1 MKKNAHIIVLI
12 NGKRRS
18 GKGLLTNAIKD
29 LCMKSYGE
37 HIYILSFAQPIKDIT
52 QPILT
57 ELRWDGQNKEVV
69 RPLWIA
75 MGEVGRN
82 IDNNIWCGKVF
93 EKIKDTINTLKS
105 QNKNSLYL
113 IDDLR
118 FPNELDYFIKNVKL
132 LNENSDDNTI
142 IKVVSI
148 RIEKFMDA
156 EKFVPGVD
164 DNSTEI
170 SFDKLT
176 FAFDHIV
183 PQDTLID
190 RNWSANF
197 MAVDVIAKSIVE
209 NFIKNNGKSK
219 S

>member
-1 MKKNAHIIVLI
+1 MKKNTHIIVLI

-93 EKIKDTINTLKS
+93 EKIKDTINTLKT

>member
-1 MKKNAHIIVLI
+1 MKKNKHIIVLI

-18 GKGLLTNAIKD
+18 GKGLLTNAIKEKCFD
-29 LCMKSYGE
+29 KFKGNV
-37 HIYILSFAQPIKDIT
+37 HILSFAQPIKDIT
-52 QPILT
+52 QPILN
-57 ELRWDGQNKEVV
+57 ELKWDGQNKEVV

-93 EKIKDTINTLKS
+93 EKIKSTIEVS
-105 QNKNSLYL
+105 QSENKNSLYL

-118 FPNELDYFIKNVKL
+118 FPNELDYFLRSAKI
-132 LNENSDDNTI
+132 LNDNSGENSE

-156 EKFVPGVD
+156 EKFVAGVD

-176 FAFDHIV
+176 FTFNHIV

-190 RNWSANF
+190 RNWEAIF
-197 MAVDVIAKSIVE
+197 PAVDIVAKTVIE
-209 NFIKNNGKSK
+209 NFIKIDDKSK
-219 S
+219 

>member
-93 EKIKDTINTLKS
+93 EKIKDTINTLKT

>member
-1 MKKNAHIIVLI
+1 MKKNTHIIVLI

>member
-1 MKKNAHIIVLI
+1 MKKNTHIIVLI

-37 HIYILSFAQPIKDIT
+37 HIYILSFAQPIKGIT

>member
-1 MKKNAHIIVLI
+1 MKKNTHIIVLI

-29 LCMKSYGE
+29 LCMKSYGQ

-93 EKIKDTINTLKS
+93 EKIKDTINTLKT